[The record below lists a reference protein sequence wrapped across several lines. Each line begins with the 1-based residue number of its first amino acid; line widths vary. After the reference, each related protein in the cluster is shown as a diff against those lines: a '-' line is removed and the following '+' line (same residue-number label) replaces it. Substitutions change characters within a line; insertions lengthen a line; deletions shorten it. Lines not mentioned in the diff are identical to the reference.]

1 MNSLQCSA
9 HNNHLSDKQ
18 DWFKEDHNPTWLK
31 LALDC
36 QNSIFNQVA
45 NGVSVLA
52 VKKITEKA
60 NALDIE

>member
-1 MNSLQCSA
+1 MEVEVAVLR
-9 HNNHLSDKQ
+9 
-18 DWFKEDHNPTWLK
+18 

-36 QNSIFNQVA
+36 HKEIFIQAA

-60 NALDIE
+60 NALGLGIE

>member
-1 MNSLQCSA
+1 MEVEVAALR
-9 HNNHLSDKQ
+9 
-18 DWFKEDHNPTWLK
+18 

-36 QNSIFNQVA
+36 HKEIANQAA

-60 NALDIE
+60 NALGIE